1 MLLPLLEE
9 ADFVPIDAQPRI
21 LQVKLS
27 IKKNN
32 LNNISFIFL
41 NRKQLY
47 KNNFDDILNV
57 SYSFVNLYILT
68 NIRL

>member
-1 MLLPLLEE
+1 MLFSVLEE
-9 ADFVPIDAQPRI
+9 VDFVPIDAQPRI